1 MPYSGFGGS
10 SDSQGNCR
18 TNSIGLQ
25 FTDASM
31 LRPMISIATMPH
43 AIDVNAE
50 EAEIDRTDLGV
61 ADLSEP
67 VVEPAL
73 SGTNPRSRLQ
83 RNARIDAASHL
94 HLREEILILGHGK
107 DSF

>member
-10 SDSQGNCR
+10 SDSHGNCR

-43 AIDVNAE
+43 SDRCEAE
-50 EAEIDRTDLGV
+50 EAEIDRADLGV
-61 ADLSEP
+61 AELSEP

-73 SGTNPRSRLQ
+73 PAAHPRPGLQ
-83 RNARIDAASHL
+83 GDTRIDAAAHL